1 MIIKAKRI
9 HIHVIEGK
17 PATSL
22 GLMLFDCAKELLDSM
37 LDEGSEWV
45 AGILKEA

>member
-17 PATSL
+17 SVTSL
-22 GLMLFDCAKELLDSM
+22 GLMSFDCAKQLLDSM

-45 AGILKEA
+45 AGILKAA